1 VTDLEQVLAEVARAL
16 DAAGVPYMVIGGMA
30 NAIWGKPRGTL
41 DVDITVGLSADDV
54 PRLLAILGEQVAN
67 APPDPGAFARDTG
80 VLPFTHR
87 RGPRVEL
94 MLAFVS
100 YAHEALARAVTI
112 AIGGVP
118 VKFCTPED
126 LILHKIISSRER
138 DRSDVAALI
147 ALRRETLDRTYLD
160 PHVHEL
166 AWLLEDPSIEERYA
180 ALLAG

>member
-1 VTDLEQVLAEVARAL
+1 
-16 DAAGVPYMVIGGMA
+16 MVIGGMA
-30 NAIWGKPRGTL
+30 NAIWGAPRGTV
-41 DVDITVGLSADDV
+41 DVDITVGLSSDEV
-54 PRLLAILGEQVAN
+54 PRLLQLLRDQVAS
-67 APPDPGAFARDTG
+67 APPDAMDFARDTG

-94 MLAFVS
+94 MLASVP

-112 AIGGVP
+112 DVAGVP
-118 VKFCTPED
+118 VRFCTPED
-126 LILHKIISSRER
+126 LILHKLVSSRER

-147 ALRRETLDRTYLD
+147 ALRRATLDRTYLD
-160 PHVHEL
+160 PRVHEL